1 MTKKAKSSKKKFAN
15 FFQIAIFKK
24 FAPEIKSRLKK
35 IEEKKYEE
43 LGALGHI

>member
-15 FFQIAIFKK
+15 FFQKAIFKK
-24 FAPEIKSRLKK
+24 FAPEIKLRIKK
-35 IEEKKYEE
+35 IDETKYEE